1 MFKNEK
7 YMIKE
12 WEDIRN
18 IKEAKPYLT
27 RKTKIQKKRD
37 DVTEED
43 TIPDEPCTII
53 MTQKGYIKRTEP
65 LDKEQK
71 RGGKGN
77 SVGTLL
83 EGDEIK
89 QSS

>member
-1 MFKNEK
+1 MN
-7 YMIKE
+7 
-12 WEDIRN
+12 
-18 IKEAKPYLT
+18 
-27 RKTKIQKKRD
+27 
-37 DVTEED
+37 VTEED

-89 QSS
+89 QVLNVTARQQLVFLTSKGRVYTKKSL